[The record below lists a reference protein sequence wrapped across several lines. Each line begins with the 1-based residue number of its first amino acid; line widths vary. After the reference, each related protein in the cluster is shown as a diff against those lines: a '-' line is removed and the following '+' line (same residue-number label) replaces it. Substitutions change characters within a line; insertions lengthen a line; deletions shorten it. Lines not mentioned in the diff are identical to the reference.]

1 MASQDQQ
8 LRNIATVA
16 RWRTLRNWLLGLGA
30 AAPFSAVV
38 VAGLG
43 NSANPKH
50 ASSFFSV
57 AAMAGMLSWA
67 VLPLIAASFALFA
80 AGAMAH
86 GLSKWRW
93 GEV

>member
-1 MASQDQQ
+1 MA
-8 LRNIATVA
+8 
-16 RWRTLRNWLLGLGA
+16 LLFALIVGG
-30 AAPFSAVV
+30 F
-38 VAGLG
+38 GG
-43 NSANPKH
+43 GGNPKS

-67 VLPLIAASFALFA
+67 VLPLIAASVALFA

-86 GLSKWRW
+86 GLSKWKY